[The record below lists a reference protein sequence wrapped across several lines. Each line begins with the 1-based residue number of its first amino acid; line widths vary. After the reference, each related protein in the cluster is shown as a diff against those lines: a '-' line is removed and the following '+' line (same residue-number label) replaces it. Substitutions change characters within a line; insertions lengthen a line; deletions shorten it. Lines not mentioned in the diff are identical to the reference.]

1 MKAQGLAKGMT
12 LQDKAYALCCPA
24 TQTQP
29 TRGAFMKLRSA
40 IAALSTFAAL
50 TATTLP
56 AQASLVSFATLLS
69 SAGEPVPTSTATG
82 NATVV
87 FDDVALTVR
96 VVLNWAGL
104 ASAAPFGHIHCCTAV
119 ANTGSIGVALEF
131 DGLTQAITGSF
142 DATYTPANFNTIFTG
157 AKEGKAYVNIHTP
170 GVYQRGEIRGFLQA
184 VPEPGSM
191 ALVVA
196 ALGLAGFAAR
206 RKSA

>member
-1 MKAQGLAKGMT
+1 
-12 LQDKAYALCCPA
+12 
-24 TQTQP
+24 
-29 TRGAFMKLRSA
+29 MKLRSA
-40 IAALSTFAAL
+40 AATLATFAAL
-50 TATTLP
+50 AATTLP
-56 AQASLVSFATLLS
+56 AQASLVSFATMLS

-104 ASAAPFGHIHCCTAV
+104 ANARPFGHIHCCTAV
-119 ANTGSIGVALEF
+119 ANTGNAPVALDF
-131 DGLTQAITGSF
+131 AGLTPDTTGSF
-142 DATYTPANFNTIFTG
+142 EATFTPLNFNTIFTG
-157 AKEGKAYVNIHTP
+157 AKDGKAYVNIHTP
-170 GVYQRGEIRGFLQA
+170 GTYQAGEIRGFLQA
-184 VPEPGSM
+184 VPVPEPGSM